1 MAAPPSV
8 QPSARGQTARILS
21 TGGPRIGM
29 LCDGNT
35 HELAEALRVEW
46 MKMTE
51 PTTHGLLWE
60 LDEFPSMELQLTVET
75 EARLPKRILDCK
87 TVQREVRLQSA
98 KAIPDLSVVQRLWLH
113 NNCIEGEERNK

>member
-1 MAAPPSV
+1 
-8 QPSARGQTARILS
+8 
-21 TGGPRIGM
+21 M

-87 TVQREVRLQSA
+87 TVQREVQLQSA
-98 KAIPDLSVVQRLWLH
+98 KVIADLSVRQVCH
-113 NNCIEGEERNK
+113 

>member
-1 MAAPPSV
+1 
-8 QPSARGQTARILS
+8 
-21 TGGPRIGM
+21 M
-29 LCDGNT
+29 LCDGNM

-87 TVQREVRLQSA
+87 TVEREVGVHVITVSSA
-98 KAIPDLSVVQRLWLH
+98 KQSCLDVLKVY
-113 NNCIEGEERNK
+113 